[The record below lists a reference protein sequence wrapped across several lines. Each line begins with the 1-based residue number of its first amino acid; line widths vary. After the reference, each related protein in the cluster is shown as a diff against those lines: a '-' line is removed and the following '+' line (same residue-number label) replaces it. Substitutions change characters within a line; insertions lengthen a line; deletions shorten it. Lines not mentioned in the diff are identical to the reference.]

1 MLVFYDTKDR
11 QVEPY
16 TNYAYEHSFL
26 EEHAMKKQVVVVE
39 DDPHIRELIEYILED
54 HEIEVVSFR
63 NALNFL
69 SASAHIHPDLYL
81 LDIMLPD
88 GNGIELC
95 KELKARKTTRETPII
110 MMSAHSDQLHP
121 ECEAEDFIAKP
132 FDIENLVAC
141 VEQYMW

>member
-1 MLVFYDTKDR
+1 M
-11 QVEPY
+11 
-16 TNYAYEHSFL
+16 
-26 EEHAMKKQVVVVE
+26 VVE

-69 SASAHIHPDLYL
+69 NASAHIHPDLYL

-95 KELKARKTTRETPII
+95 KELKARKTTRETPVI
-110 MMSAHSDQLHP
+110 MMSAHSDPLHS

-132 FDIENLVAC
+132 FDIENLVAR
-141 VEQYMW
+141 VEQYML